1 MEMSSAKLSGRMNMN
16 QSFLEVGQLSNLPKT
31 NFFKQLLE
39 NKSQSV
45 ESNKFV
51 DYVKETMIMLNT
63 RISKYNPNNFSG

>member
-16 QSFLEVGQLSNLPKT
+16 QSFLEVGELSNLAKT